1 MAYQKR
7 IPPIKIRLNTDDFNK
22 LVEIV
27 NIQTENENEVI
38 KNNASRLKDKLLRYS
53 IPFTND
59 DGVIVEIRFY
69 PREIAEMFY
78 ILFSGIDDIKINADY
93 FDVLVKVR
101 EKVKSERQNEE

>member
-27 NIQTENENEVI
+27 NIQTENENEII

-59 DGVIVEIRFY
+59 DGVIVEIRF
-69 PREIAEMFY
+69 
-78 ILFSGIDDIKINADY
+78 
-93 FDVLVKVR
+93 
-101 EKVKSERQNEE
+101 